1 MDLSVKVQCIAHELS
16 AGFHK
21 SMHVQMK
28 KHTKMCTILVLSVAQ
43 ELICKFKFL
52 VVFRNLANKA
62 DFECSI
68 SYWMLMT
75 VTFKTVIH

>member
-52 VVFRNLANKA
+52 ANKA